1 MSNFHN
7 IEGYEPLFELGLY
20 KQDSPGCRVIPKEI
34 DIDPIIL
41 AGLVVALFETAMG
54 GVPDSQQILFEQK
67 FNQALDIMMEE
78 RFDYGVIHKFPG
90 SDEDELDDPYI

>member
-20 KQDSPGCRVIPKEI
+20 KQDSPGCRVISKEI

-41 AGLVVALFETAMG
+41 AGLVVALFETATR

-78 RFDYGVIHKFPG
+78 RFDYDVIHKFPG